1 MFDTDEYEMKMED
14 ALQHFQT
21 ELKKVRTGRAHV
33 DMLDGI
39 TVEAYGTKMPLVQ
52 VGNVTV
58 PEPQLL
64 QVNPF
69 DPSTVK
75 SVVDAIRDSG
85 RGFNPADDGRV
96 VRVPIPALNE
106 ERRKEMVK
114 TLGGKVEECRV
125 AMRTI
130 RQDAFKDAK
139 RKKEA
144 KEMGE
149 DDVARVEKE
158 IDKLMAEYQTK
169 IDALYGV
176 KEKEVM
182 TV

>member
-1 MFDTDEYEMKMED
+1 MFDTDEYEMRMET
-14 ALQHFQT
+14 ALEHFEN

-39 TVEAYGTKMPLVQ
+39 MVNAYGTSMPLIQ

-75 SVVDAIRDSG
+75 DVVAAIRESE
-85 RGFNPADDGRV
+85 RGFNPSDDGRV
-96 VRVPIPALNE
+96 VRVPIPPLNE
-106 ERRKEMVK
+106 ERRREMVK
-114 TLGGKVEECRV
+114 KLGEKVEECRIS
-125 AMRTI
+125 MRTI
-130 RQDAFKDAK
+130 RQDALKDAK
-139 RKKEA
+139 RKKEN
-144 KEMGE
+144 KELGE
-149 DDVARVEKE
+149 DDVNRIEKE
-158 IDKLMAEYQTK
+158 IDGLMKDYQVK
-169 IDALYGV
+169 IDSIFAA